1 MSIVTKTGDQGETG
15 RFGGGRV
22 GKSHH
27 RIEAI
32 GCADE
37 LNSAIGLLTARP
49 DIPEPVPGDLK
60 RIQDACF
67 TIGAELSISSEATPE
82 ARDYIPRVAAA
93 DVEFLE
99 ARITALEGSLV
110 SQQRFLLPGGSPA
123 AAMSFWIRTLARRAE
138 RAVVASSQAEPVS
151 SVLLQYLNRLSDY
164 FYVLA
169 RFLNARSGVAEV
181 EWVGGKSRTF
191 LKSDC

>member
-22 GKSHH
+22 SKSHP

-32 GCADE
+32 GCVDE
-37 LNSAIGLLTARP
+37 LNSAIGLLTARL
-49 DIPEPVPGDLK
+49 DITEPAPGDLK
-60 RIQDACF
+60 RVQEACF
-67 TIGAELSISSEATPE
+67 TIGGELSISSEATPE
-82 ARDYIPRVAAA
+82 ARGYIPRVSAA

-99 ARITALEGSLV
+99 ARIAALEGELV
-110 SQQRFLLPGGSPA
+110 PQQRFLLPGGSPA
-123 AAMSFWIRTLARRAE
+123 AAMAFWIRTLARRAE

-151 SVLLQYLNRLSDY
+151 SSLLQYLNRLADY

-169 RFLNARSGVAEV
+169 RFLNARSGAAEV
-181 EWVGGKSRTF
+181 EWSGGK
-191 LKSDC
+191 KD

>member
-22 GKSHH
+22 SKSHH

-49 DIPEPVPGDLK
+49 DIPEPAPGDLK

-67 TIGAELSISSEATPE
+67 TIGGELSISPE
-82 ARDYIPRVAAA
+82 ASPEAQDYTPRVSAA

-99 ARITALEGSLV
+99 TRITALEGSLPP
-110 SQQRFLLPGGSPA
+110 QQRFILPGGSPA
-123 AAMSFWIRTLARRAE
+123 AAMAFWIRTLARRAE
-138 RAVVASSQAEPVS
+138 RAVAASSQAEPVS
-151 SVLLQYLNRLSDY
+151 PALLQYLNRLADY
-164 FYVLA
+164 FYALA
-169 RFLNARSGVAEV
+169 RFLNARAGVEEV
-181 EWVGGKSRTF
+181 EWQGGK
-191 LKSDC
+191 K